1 MQSSSIAAISEEQ
14 WQKAQSYEPL
24 PIFASTREAFR
35 RALNNKQVHFD
46 LLADIANQD
55 PALCWHL
62 QHRVRQKSEKQG
74 QQIHSSYQCFA
85 LLGMQEAVD
94 LIKHLPVIDTNNE
107 QSKAYLEQLH
117 MALFSAQL
125 VQQLAY
131 TTEPLKAQSL
141 HWHALL
147 ARAPLWHLSWL
158 YPKLSQQF
166 QTLLEN
172 HVALIQANQQVF
184 GQNSEPKWL
193 QLAKKMKL
201 PNQVVELYNPQQW
214 PKLSMWK
221 TLLKEDPRKSNKQ
234 DKTVMQMLN
243 DPTFVL
249 HSANCLVIA
258 QQSMPQYRK
267 GARWTDI
274 NAHILG
280 KEPSEVQNKVRSVQ
294 LSLAHQGMGLTAL
307 GLHKLAAPT
316 QPVPLK
322 SFSYPEKIKEKL
334 SPKSIEYLYGLI
346 SQFDQPKTHFQNWLA
361 LMQAILDGIK
371 QGVELE
377 VGGIMLKD
385 KYNSHINMTYQLKN
399 QENQALEGLKI
410 DYHQSGLFKKLM
422 DKPGF
427 IHLTEDTHADYLKPY
442 SQRVIQA
449 IPKQACLMSIH
460 SGATPLGIV
469 IGATHSPTIRISKN
483 QQQAF
488 KALCLKASHGLEELK
503 KKPEQKHS

>member
-1 MQSSSIAAISEEQ
+1 MHSSSIVAINEEQ
-14 WQKAQSYEPL
+14 WQKAQNYEPL

-46 LLADIANQD
+46 LLADIANKD

-62 QHRVRQKSEKQG
+62 QHRVSQKSEKQG
-74 QQIHSSYQCFA
+74 QQIRSSYQCFA
-85 LLGMQEAVD
+85 LLGMQESVD
-94 LIKHLPVIDTNNE
+94 LIKHLPVVDTNNE
-107 QSKAYLEQLH
+107 QSKVYLEQLH
-117 MALFSAQL
+117 VALFSAQL

-131 TTEPLKAQSL
+131 TQEPLKAQSL

-147 ARAPLWHLSWL
+147 ARAPLWHLSFL
-158 YPKLSQQF
+158 YPKSSQKF

-172 HVALIQANQQVF
+172 RVTLLEANQRVF
-184 GQNSEPKWL
+184 GKNSEPKWL
-193 QLAKKMKL
+193 ELAKTMKL
-201 PNQVVELYNPQQW
+201 PEHVVELYNPKQW
-214 PKLSMWK
+214 PKLNIWK
-221 TLLKEDPRKSNKQ
+221 TLLKEDPRKSNKH
-234 DKTVMQMLN
+234 DKATMQMLH
-243 DPTFVL
+243 DPSCVL
-249 HSANCLVIA
+249 HSANNLVIA
-258 QQSMPQYRK
+258 QQSMPEYKK
-267 GARWTDI
+267 GSRWTNI

-294 LSLAHQGMGLTAL
+294 LSLAHQGINLSAL
-307 GLHKLAAPT
+307 GLHKLTAPT
-316 QPVPLK
+316 QPVPFK
-322 SFSYPEKIKEKL
+322 SIHKLERTKEKL
-334 SPKSIEYLYGLI
+334 SPKSIEYLYDLI

-385 KYNSHINMTYQLKN
+385 KYGAHISMAYQIKN
-399 QENQALEGLKI
+399 QASQTLEGLKI

-427 IHLTEDTHADYLKPY
+427 IHLTEETHADYLKPY

-460 SGATPLGIV
+460 SGSTPLGIV
-469 IGATHSPTIRISKN
+469 IGATPNPTICISKN

-488 KALCLKASHGLEELK
+488 KALCLKASHGLERLK
-503 KKPEQKHS
+503 RKSV